1 MELIRARIFLPL
13 CAHIVSQF
21 NYVKLFVFLIHT
33 SMPTLLIVLMNSF
46 FEDSLS
52 LNFQDVIDKYT
63 KNSCKHSLTRKTI
76 DM

>member
-1 MELIRARIFLPL
+1 
-13 CAHIVSQF
+13 
-21 NYVKLFVFLIHT
+21 
-33 SMPTLLIVLMNSF
+33 MPTLLIVLMNSF